1 MRRFDAN
8 RWLIGLAALLAGSGI
23 CAAAASTAPSTGRTG
38 RDLPAC
44 APLSYLA
51 GPVDYRTGNS
61 TELLRAAVVTVNS
74 NHYFPAIERMRHGEY
89 SQRVMADLDFTL
101 RHWPNHL
108 PALEALI
115 RYDLAGG
122 KVYEFEPAFCYFERA
137 RAWVPDDPGVLLH
150 EGYYFWKKKD
160 IARAIEAYEA
170 ALTVDPKSAD
180 AHYSLGLMYC
190 ETRQYDKALVHAH
203 AAYDAGYP
211 LPGLKH
217 KLQQAGNWADE
228 KPQ

>member
-1 MRRFDAN
+1 MSRCAVN
-8 RWLIGLAALLAGSGI
+8 QWLVGLAALLTTVIG
-23 CAAAASTAPSTGRTG
+23 AALTPAAPSTSRAGA
-38 RDLPAC
+38 DLPAC
-44 APLSYLA
+44 AALDSFP
-51 GPVDYRTGNS
+51 GPIDYRTGNS
-61 TELLRAAVVTVNS
+61 SEQLRSAVNNVNH
-74 NHYFPAIERMRHGEY
+74 NHYYPAMERMRRGEY
-89 SQRVMADLDFTL
+89 TQPVMADLDFTL

-122 KVYEFEPAFCYFERA
+122 KVYGFEPAYCYFARA

-160 IARAIEAYEA
+160 RARAIEAYTA
-170 ALTVDPKSAD
+170 ALAVDPKSAD
-180 AHYSLGLMYC
+180 AHYDLGLLYC
-190 ETRQYDKALVHAH
+190 ESGEYDKAEAHAH

-211 LPGLKH
+211 LPGLKR
-217 KLQQAGNWADE
+217 KLQQAGHWTEA